1 MPSANFPPPCRRD
14 TGMSCCDGI
23 RLDDRTLA
31 LLEHV
36 LVLCVASRQ
45 RLFRSIEEFRGPRPS
60 PTKSLRRGGWGAG
73 GAGATAAVRDIEEG
87 EPKAWRPVFAR
98 LAELGLFGVAVP
110 EECGGA
116 GGSIE
121 DLSAMVEE
129 AARALVPGP
138 VATTA
143 LATLVVSDPQLSEA
157 LAAGERTAGVA
168 LRSDVEFD
176 ATTSRASGTVPF
188 VLGGVA
194 DGLLLVPAGDSWLL
208 VDATA
213 EGVAVEPLQA
223 SDFSRPLARAVLTS
237 APASV
242 LDAPADWVTDL
253 TATVLSAEAAGIT
266 RWTLDTAVAY
276 AKVREQFGK
285 PIGSFQAIKHL
296 CAEMLCRTE
305 QVAVAA
311 ADAARAANDGDH
323 RQLSIAAAIAAGV
336 GIDAAKANAKDC
348 IQVLGGIGITW
359 EHDAHL
365 YLRRAYGIGQFLGGP
380 ARWLRRTAELT
391 SAGVRRDLSIDLSDV
406 ADLRPEIADAVAGV
420 ASLPDDKRQAKLA
433 EAGLLAP
440 HWPAPYGRGAGPAE
454 QLLIDQEMSS
464 TGVIRPDLV
473 IGWWAAPTILEHG
486 TPEQVERFVPGT
498 LSGDIFW
505 CQLFSEPEAGSDL
518 ASLRTK
524 AVRVDGGWEL
534 TGQKVWTS
542 SAHKA
547 QWGVCL
553 ARTDPEAPKHK
564 GITYFLVDMGSPG
577 IVIRPLR
584 EITGDALFNE
594 VFLDSVFVPDEMVVG
609 TVNDGWRLAR
619 TTLANERVAMAAGT
633 ALGNPMEELLAEA
646 AEINL
651 DVAQQDRLARLI
663 ITAQVGSLLDQRI
676 AQLAVGGQDPGAQ
689 SSVRKLIGVGYRQ
702 ALAEFRMD
710 LSEGSGIAFDKR
722 VKDFLN
728 TRCLTIAGGTEQI
741 LLTLAGERL
750 LGLPR

>member
-1 MPSANFPPPCRRD
+1 VATTITDEQFAARELVRD
-14 TGMSCCDGI
+14 W
-23 RLDDRTLA
+23 A
-31 LLEHV
+31 
-36 LVLCVASRQ
+36 
-45 RLFRSIEEFRGPRPS
+45 
-60 PTKSLRRGGWGAG
+60 AG
-73 GAGATAAVRDIEEG
+73 SGATAAVRDIEQG
-87 EPKAWRPVFAR
+87 EPKAWQPVFAR
-98 LAELGLFGVAVP
+98 LAALGLFGVAVP

-143 LATLVVSDPQLSEA
+143 LATLVVSDPQLREA

-176 ATTSRASGTVPF
+176 ATASRASGTVPF

-194 DGLLLVPAGDSWLL
+194 DGLLLLPAGDSWLL

-266 RWTLDTAVAY
+266 RWTLDTAVSY

-365 YLRRAYGIGQFLGGP
+365 YLRRAYGIGQFLGGS
-380 ARWLRRTAELT
+380 AGWLRRTAELT
-391 SAGVRRDLSIDLSDV
+391 SSGVRRDLGIDLSDV

-464 TGVIRPDLV
+464 AGVIRPDLV

-564 GITYFLVDMGSPG
+564 GITYFLIDMSSPG
-577 IVIRPLR
+577 ILIRPLR

-594 VFLDSVFVPDEMVVG
+594 VFLDGVFVPDEMVVG

-646 AEINL
+646 AKANL
-651 DVAQQDRLARLI
+651 DVAQQDQLARLI

-689 SSVRKLIGVGYRQ
+689 SSVRKLIGVRYRQ

>member
-1 MPSANFPPPCRRD
+1 MAMTSSTNVTDEQFAARELVRD
-14 TGMSCCDGI
+14 W
-23 RLDDRTLA
+23 A
-31 LLEHV
+31 
-36 LVLCVASRQ
+36 
-45 RLFRSIEEFRGPRPS
+45 
-60 PTKSLRRGGWGAG
+60 AG
-73 GAGATAAVRDIEEG
+73 SGATAAVRDIEQG
-87 EPKAWRPVFAR
+87 EPKAWQPVFDG
-98 LAELGLFGVAVP
+98 LAGLGLFGVAVP
-110 EECGGA
+110 EDAGGA

-129 AARALVPGP
+129 AAKALVPGP

-143 LATLVVSDPQLSEA
+143 LATLVVSDPQLLAA

-168 LRSDVEFD
+168 LDGDVEFD
-176 ATTSRASGTVPF
+176 EATSRASGTVPC
-188 VLGGVA
+188 VLGASEDTA
-194 DGLLLVPAGDSWLL
+194 DGLLLVPAGGKWLL
-208 VDATA
+208 VDALKGSA
-213 EGVAVEPLQA
+213 GGVAVETLQA
-223 SDFSRPLARAVLTS
+223 TDFSRPLARVVLTS

-242 LDAPADWVTDL
+242 LDVAADRLVDL
-253 TATVLSAEAAGIT
+253 AATVLSAEAAGVT
-266 RWTLDTAVAY
+266 RWALDTAVAY

-296 CAEMLCRTE
+296 CAEMLCRAE

-311 ADAARAANDGDH
+311 ADAARAAGDSDP
-323 RQLSIAAAIAAGV
+323 RQLSIAAAIAAGI
-336 GIDAAKANAKDC
+336 GIEAAKANAKDC

-391 SAGVRRDLSIDLSDV
+391 QAGVRRNLDIDLSEV
-406 ADLRPEIADAVAGV
+406 ADLRPEIAEAVAGV
-420 ASLPDDKRQAKLA
+420 AALADDKRQAALA

-440 HWPAPYGRGAGPAE
+440 HWPAPHGRGAGPAE
-454 QLLIDQEMSS
+454 QLLIDQEMAAA
-464 TGVIRPDLV
+464 GLARPDLV

-486 TPEQVERFVPGT
+486 TPEQVERFVPAT
-498 LSGDIFW
+498 LRGEIFW
-505 CQLFSEPEAGSDL
+505 CQLFSEPGAGSDL

-553 ARTDPEAPKHK
+553 GRTDPDAPKHK
-564 GITYFLVDMGSPG
+564 GITYFLIDMSSPG
-577 IVIRPLR
+577 ILIRPLR

-594 VFLDSVFVPDEMVVG
+594 VFLDGVFVPDEMVVG

-619 TTLANERVAMAAGT
+619 TTLANERVAMAQGT
-633 ALGNPMEELLAEA
+633 ALGNPMEQLLAAA

-689 SSVRKLIGVGYRQ
+689 SSVRKLIGVRYRQ

-710 LSEGSGIAFDKR
+710 LSDGAGAVEDKI
-722 VKDFLN
+722 VHDFLN

-741 LLTLAGERL
+741 LLTLAAERL